1 MKCFY
6 HPEVDAVGICKNCSK
21 GLCSQC
27 AAELTDGL
35 ACKGTCEEQ
44 VELLN
49 TLLHKSQ
56 LAHQRASS
64 SHSRITLIYGL
75 LAAVMLVFGII
86 MERAGN
92 GAAPLLIVMGAVF
105 LLAAVL
111 YYRSSRKVRL
121 DEQESAT

>member
-1 MKCFY
+1 
-6 HPEVDAVGICKNCSK
+6 
-21 GLCSQC
+21 
-27 AAELTDGL
+27 
-35 ACKGTCEEQ
+35 
-44 VELLN
+44 
-49 TLLHKSQ
+49 
-56 LAHQRASS
+56 
-64 SHSRITLIYGL
+64 
-75 LAAVMLVFGII
+75 MLVFGII